1 MRKLI
6 SGQHHPGPLSRSKIP
21 TNVAVTP
28 FGLLGLYPESV
39 AIKVKIGREAWK
51 ASMNAFDI
59 FHVRQV
65 LSQAC
70 GCVLSGAP
78 TQHEITQERCNRPS
92 IHPITLRPFRSLPQG
107 QGPGGLNSEAVTFQR
122 TEASSPRNSWDQ
134 WITRAGCERRPRKAL
149 KNRGSISSRCPD
161 GGPDANHC

>member
-1 MRKLI
+1 MTGRGKMRKLI

-78 TQHEITQERCNRPS
+78 TAATVLRFIPS
-92 IHPITLRPFRSLPQG
+92 LFVLFVLYLRGRAR
-107 QGPGGLNSEAVTFQR
+107 GLNSEAVTFQR

-149 KNRGSISSRCPD
+149 ENRGSMSSRCPD